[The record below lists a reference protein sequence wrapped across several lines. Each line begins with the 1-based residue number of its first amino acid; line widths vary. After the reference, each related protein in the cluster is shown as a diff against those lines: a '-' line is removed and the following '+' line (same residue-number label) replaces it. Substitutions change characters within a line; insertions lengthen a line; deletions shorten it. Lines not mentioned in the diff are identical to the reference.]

1 MRLITP
7 SFIIQSLTQT
17 ALISNSAF
25 QNCEHIVGAVGSQ
38 IIISNI
44 GKGQE
49 PLVERI
55 TLGEK

>member
-1 MRLITP
+1 MRLITL

-25 QNCEHIVGAVGSQ
+25 QNRKYIVCVVGSQ

-55 TLGEK
+55 TYGEK